1 MDKYS
6 IFILSIAAVITTVI
20 LCVTATVFV
29 FSMIALTVTIMVRAF
44 MPQVKEVAK
53 YGMVMLV
60 DSIMRTVFGQQVG

>member
-53 YGMVMLV
+53 
-60 DSIMRTVFGQQVG
+60 